1 MTATGR
7 SAATESSESESNS
20 RGGDGT
26 RPETGEDSAD
36 RRPGWVRARPLA
48 ATRASY
54 AALYAVDGAMLPFFS
69 VFLAFVHGLD
79 TAQIGVV
86 LAVSSAAAVI
96 APPALT
102 VAADRYGRAETLFLF
117 VLAVSAIALSVFAF
131 VGGYWWVVF
140 VYAAFSLA
148 REPTRPLLDG
158 IFFASQRHIRALA
171 EVSYHQVRIWGTVGY
186 MVPGVLLYFVLTDR
200 HSLWFLP
207 LVAAGLATLGVAVA
221 AMLPTGPL
229 AGAPG
234 ARIGDPGR
242 DGAGEPEPPRETVT
256 LTGVVRAAGALLR
269 VPSTAV
275 FVVAMFWLQV
285 AVTAYSTF
293 YPLMVTEVVGLS
305 PRWLGL
311 VTNLGVLVEIAY
323 MGAFGWLV
331 RRLGWRWLMVLG
343 AATAA
348 VRVALLAAFPTVGV
362 VVGTQLVHGMIIIVS
377 MVAGRVI
384 LDRRAPDAI
393 RHTTQG
399 LYAMLVLGGGRIV
412 GSAFGGLVASHDLSR
427 VFWAAALAA
436 LVATLGLA
444 WSLRGER
451 PVAADGSPL

>member
-1 MTATGR
+1 M
-7 SAATESSESESNS
+7 
-20 RGGDGT
+20 
-26 RPETGEDSAD
+26 
-36 RRPGWVRARPLA
+36 
-48 ATRASY
+48 
-54 AALYAVDGAMLPFFS
+54 YAVDGAMLPFFS
-69 VFLAFVHGLD
+69 VFLAFVHGLG

-96 APPALT
+96 APPVLT

-158 IFFASQRHIRALA
+158 IFFSSQRHIRALA
-171 EVSYHQVRIWGTVGY
+171 KVSYHQVRIWGTVGY
-186 MVPGVLLYFVLTDR
+186 MVPGVLLFFVLTDR
-200 HSLWFLP
+200 HSLWLLP
-207 LVAAGLATLGVAVA
+207 L
-221 AMLPTGPL
+221 
-229 AGAPG
+229 
-234 ARIGDPGR
+234 
-242 DGAGEPEPPRETVT
+242 
-256 LTGVVRAAGALLR
+256 
-269 VPSTAV
+269 
-275 FVVAMFWLQV
+275 V

-293 YPLMVTEVVGLS
+293 YPLMATEVVGLS

-323 MGAFGWLV
+323 MAAFGWLV

-343 AATAA
+343 AATATI
-348 VRVALLAAFPTVGV
+348 RVALLAAFPTIGV
-362 VVGTQLVHGMIIIVS
+362 VVGTQVVHGMVIIVS

-436 LVATLGLA
+436 LVAMLGLA

>member
-1 MTATGR
+1 
-7 SAATESSESESNS
+7 
-20 RGGDGT
+20 
-26 RPETGEDSAD
+26 
-36 RRPGWVRARPLA
+36 V
-48 ATRASY
+48 
-54 AALYAVDGAMLPFFS
+54 
-69 VFLAFVHGLD
+69 
-79 TAQIGVV
+79 
-86 LAVSSAAAVI
+86 
-96 APPALT
+96 LT

-117 VLAVSAIALSVFAF
+117 VLGMSAIALSVFAF

-200 HSLWFLP
+200 HSLWLLP

-234 ARIGDPGR
+234 ARIGDRVR
-242 DGAGEPEPPRETVT
+242 DGSGEPEQPRETVT
-256 LTGVVRAAGALLR
+256 LTGVARAAGALLR

-348 VRVALLAAFPTVGV
+348 IRVALLAAFPTVGV
-362 VVGTQLVHGMIIIVS
+362 VVGTQLVHGMVIIVS

-444 WSLRGER
+444 WSLRRER
-451 PVAADGSPL
+451 PVAADGPPL